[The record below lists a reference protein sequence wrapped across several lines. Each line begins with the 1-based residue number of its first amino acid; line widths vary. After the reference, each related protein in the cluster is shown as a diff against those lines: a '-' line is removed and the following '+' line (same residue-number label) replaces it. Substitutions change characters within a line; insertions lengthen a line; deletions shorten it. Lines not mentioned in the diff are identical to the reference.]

1 MNQKEV
7 WPTPGL
13 ERNLKESG
21 RYGVRVGIT
30 RRRSE
35 TLEGQNF
42 SGPIDP
48 TVDIGFFQV
57 QPVKWESTERF

>member
-13 ERNLKESG
+13 ERKLNESG
-21 RYGVRVGIT
+21 RYGVRMGIT
-30 RRRSE
+30 RRRLE
-35 TLEGQNF
+35 TLEGQNL

-48 TVDIGFFQV
+48 DSKF
-57 QPVKWESTERF
+57 RFVSSAASEMGKH

>member
-48 TVDIGFFQV
+48 DSRYRFFSSAASEMG
-57 QPVKWESTERF
+57 KH